1 MADRPIPGGDTPAQR
16 IVNPLCE
23 RETINALRRQ
33 FGFAFNKGLGQN
45 FLVNPRIPWQI
56 VRGAD
61 IDASWG
67 VLEIGPGIGCLTV

>member
-1 MADRPIPGGDTPAQR
+1 MADRPIPGGDTPERR

-45 FLVNPRIPWQI
+45 FLVNPRIPW
-56 VRGAD
+56 
-61 IDASWG
+61 
-67 VLEIGPGIGCLTV
+67 